1 MRIYKEPD
9 FNDRVF
15 KPIFSRIGRQRE
27 VLRLKPDN
35 NITGLEQIRI
45 KEQEGGIGKGI
56 EQNPINS

>member
-15 KPIFSRIGRQRE
+15 KPIFAHIGRQRE

-35 NITGLEQIRI
+35 NITEQIRI

>member
-9 FNDRVF
+9 FNDRDF
-15 KPIFSRIGRQRE
+15 KPIFARIGRQRE